1 MFLCNGKTLFAE
13 AQVAISEPQLEKFET
28 FAQMLIEKNRVMNLT
43 AITGADEVTVKHFI
57 DSLTCYDETFFAAGA
72 SVLDLGTGAGFPG
85 IPLAIMHDDLKIT
98 FFDSLQKRL
107 NFLRDVTTAIGYKN
121 ASFLHG
127 RAEEEAHKKEFREF
141 FDVVAARAVAR
152 LPVLAEWALP
162 YVKIGGT
169 FIALKGAAY
178 EEELKNAINALK
190 ILGAEVES
198 VQMKSLP
205 GLTDIRAVI
214 YIKKVKE
221 SPFEYPR
228 KPKVAAKNPL

>member
-127 RAEEEAHKKEFREF
+127 RAEEEAQKRVSGIF
-141 FDVVAARAVAR
+141 
-152 LPVLAEWALP
+152 
-162 YVKIGGT
+162 
-169 FIALKGAAY
+169 
-178 EEELKNAINALK
+178 
-190 ILGAEVES
+190 
-198 VQMKSLP
+198 
-205 GLTDIRAVI
+205 
-214 YIKKVKE
+214 
-221 SPFEYPR
+221 
-228 KPKVAAKNPL
+228 

>member
-43 AITGADEVTVKHFI
+43 AITEADEVTVKHFI

-127 RAEEEAHKKEFREF
+127 RA
-141 FDVVAARAVAR
+141 
-152 LPVLAEWALP
+152 

-178 EEELKNAINALK
+178 EEELKNAVNALK